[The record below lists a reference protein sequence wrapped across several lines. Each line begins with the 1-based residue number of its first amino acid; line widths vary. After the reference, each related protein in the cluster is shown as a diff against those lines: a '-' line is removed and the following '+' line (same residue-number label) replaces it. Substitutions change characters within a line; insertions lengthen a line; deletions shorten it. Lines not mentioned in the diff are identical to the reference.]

1 MCHDILR
8 IVYAND
14 CTSGMWLAGKR
25 RLRRLVQRLAL
36 VSIKVGAG

>member
-14 CTSGMWLAGKR
+14 CTSGVWLAGKR
-25 RLRRLVQRLAL
+25 RLRRLVL